1 LKDENAGLR
10 LLHFMDLLCK
20 SIGNP
25 LNRVF
30 HEQTVHW
37 TVCFPFLIFMQAKNS
52 LSAESDQ
59 LFEKSW
65 IKNF

>member
-1 LKDENAGLR
+1 
-10 LLHFMDLLCK
+10 MDLLCK

-37 TVCFPFLIFMQAKNS
+37 TVSSPFLIFMQKKIRFLRKAT
-52 LSAESDQ
+52 
-59 LFEKSW
+59 
-65 IKNF
+65 NFLKKVGSKTFNVAAR

>member
-1 LKDENAGLR
+1 
-10 LLHFMDLLCK
+10 MDLLCK

-37 TVCFPFLIFMQAKNS
+37 TVSSPFLIFMQAKRFRFLRKATNF
-52 LSAESDQ
+52 LK
-59 LFEKSW
+59 KSW